1 MSIPRK
7 APLQRSS
14 KRIPARRKGGARRG
28 PAGIPPEQW
37 RNPAYLA
44 FLREEGKCG
53 VLHCGSRRC
62 DPAHGPVNGR
72 GSKGPDAE
80 AAPLCRYHHE
90 RQHALGWTKFQEA
103 YGYDRALEAAAWWAV
118 WLIWKEMP

>member
-1 MSIPRK
+1 MS
-7 APLQRSS
+7 LQRHT
-14 KRIPARRKGGARRG
+14 RIPARRKGGPRRG

-44 FLREEGKCG
+44 FLREEGTCCVPGCG
-53 VLHCGSRRC
+53 LKHC

-80 AAPLCRYHHE
+80 AIPLCRRHHE
-90 RQHALGWTKFQEA
+90 IQTRLGWAAFEREFEI
-103 YGYDRALEAAAWWAV
+103 DRAHWAASYWVAFLV
-118 WLIWKEMP
+118 WREFKS